1 MFHSFT
7 LALSDTLARLRVVAN
22 EKKRGPEVSSW
33 IFTTLSKAERR
44 GGGERT
50 SGARIRGK
58 RGAEG
63 RETMW
68 MRVIMF
74 VEVCFMCLA
83 AKSWVSERTRPNSRR
98 TCLSARHGAQLDVLL
113 LL

>member
-7 LALSDTLARLRVVAN
+7 LALSNTLARLRVAAN
-22 EKKRGPEVSSW
+22 VKKRGPDVSSRR
-33 IFTTLSKAERR
+33 LSKAERR

-50 SGARIRGK
+50 SSARIRGK

-68 MRVIMF
+68 MKVITF
-74 VEVCFMCLA
+74 VELCFMCLA

-113 LL
+113 LH